1 MNELNQVSNFLE
13 YYDVFLELAS
23 IYSNRIQI
31 ALNHIILYYVKLE
44 QDPKGESKNF
54 SILQYMGSSWER
66 SVRKYY
72 IDLFKL
78 GCINSRLWFFHG

>member
-31 ALNHIILYYVKLE
+31 ALKPHPCVKRNKIPMGVEKLQHITVHGIFLGTVSENGIIL
-44 QDPKGESKNF
+44 
-54 SILQYMGSSWER
+54 
-66 SVRKYY
+66 
-72 IDLFKL
+72 ID
-78 GCINSRLWFFHG
+78 RMH